1 MWGAGWGWGAATT
14 AAPAATTAADNYTE
28 ADAYWYLNPTDE
40 QKTALGKLR
49 ETLTA
54 EDALVP
60 DHDDDITLLR
70 FLMARD
76 FNVDKALAM
85 YRDMRTW
92 RASEAVNGLYQADPA
107 GSQFPE
113 MEALLEVYPHFTY
126 NTDKFGRPV
135 YIEML
140 GRTDATRLFEVISVE
155 RLIRYH
161 CWTWERYLRCYLPAC
176 SQAAGR
182 PICTTTVIIDLAGL
196 GLGHFNAATQR
207 LLNTFSKIDQ
217 DYYPEHLGLMFIIN
231 TPLIFRGMWAA
242 VQPLLQERT
251 RKKIIMLGSDYLPE
265 LAKVVPLEAL
275 PQCLGGRGRL
285 QPGYKSVGPWRAPDP
300 AQAREEEQVVAEEG
314 AEQAAAAPEEES
326 GEQQQQQQQQRGAQ
340 QLQEAPQVGQEGV
353 VVSISTGG
361 GDLLGGAAEGEGSKG
376 KVAVAEA
383 AGAAAGQ
390 LGEPAAGKATG
401 DVAAAA
407 VAALT
412 VQA

>member
-1 MWGAGWGWGAATT
+1 MWGWGAGWGAGAATSEAT
-14 AAPAATTAADNYTE
+14 ATAADKYTD
-28 ADAYWYLNPTDE
+28 ADAYWYLTPSDE
-40 QKTALGKLR
+40 QKVALGKLR
-49 ETLTA
+49 EQLTA

-85 YRDMRTW
+85 YRDMRAW
-92 RASEAVNGLYQADPA
+92 RQAEAINGLYQADPA
-107 GSQFPE
+107 GAQFPE
-113 MEALLEVYPHFTY
+113 MEALLEAYPHFTF

-135 YIEML
+135 YVEML
-140 GRTDATRLFEVISVE
+140 GRTDAAKLFEVITVE

-176 SQAAGR
+176 SEAAGR

-196 GLGHFNAATQR
+196 SLGHFNAATQR

-231 TPLIFRGMWAA
+231 TPLIFRGIWAA

-265 LAKVVPLEAL
+265 LSKVVPPERL
-275 PQCLGGRGRL
+275 PDLLGGGGKLR
-285 QPGYKSVGPWRAPDP
+285 PGYKSVGPWSAPDP
-300 AQAREEEQVVAEEG
+300 AQQRDEQPAAAG
-314 AEQAAAAPEEES
+314 AAAA
-326 GEQQQQQQQQRGAQ
+326 GEAAGVAAEAGQQQAQ
-340 QLQEAPQVGQEGV
+340 QEAAPQVGQEGV
-353 VVSISTGG
+353 VVSISTAV
-361 GDLLGGAAEGEGSKG
+361 DQGAAEGEGGKG
-376 KVAVAEA
+376 KDAAVEQVQEEL
-383 AGAAAGQ
+383 AAGQ
-390 LGEPAAGKATG
+390 AGE
-401 DVAAAA
+401 VAAAA
-407 VAALT
+407 VAAAALT